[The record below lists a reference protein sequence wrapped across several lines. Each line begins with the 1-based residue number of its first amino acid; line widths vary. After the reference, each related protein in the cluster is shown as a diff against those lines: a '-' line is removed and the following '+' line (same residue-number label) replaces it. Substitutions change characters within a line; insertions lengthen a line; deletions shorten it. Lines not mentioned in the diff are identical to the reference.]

1 MVETFLKNCPRN
13 LKLPYCL
20 CIYAANHHSSLH
32 CFPLHLS
39 QNIFGAQF
47 RLNTKADRLFQWQTK
62 QYLVLSE
69 FTGKKGTCSATNLLR
84 HCQPYQKTMAMFRF
98 MSDHVNLKESLKNK
112 KGYSVTR
119 GISFLVIPSF
129 TLCIL
134 TFSSYPKR
142 KLM

>member
-1 MVETFLKNCPRN
+1 MKNFPRN
-13 LKLPYCL
+13 LKLPPCL
-20 CIYAANHHSSLH
+20 CIYAANHHSSPHFSL
-32 CFPLHLS
+32 LHLF
-39 QNIFGAQF
+39 QNIFGAEF

-69 FTGKKGTCSATNLLR
+69 FTDKKGTCSATNLLR
-84 HCQPYQKTMAMFRF
+84 HCQSYQKTTGMFRF
-98 MSDHVNLKESLKNK
+98 TSDHVNLKESLKNR
-112 KGYSVTR
+112 KGYLVTY

-134 TFSSYPKR
+134 TFSSYPER